1 MRWLFAP
8 ACQGKGNHETWR
20 ALAMPFSPCRSRK
33 RQSWDLAC
41 ACDGLFP
48 LPVEEKSIMGL
59 VVRLRWPFLPACR
72 GKGLYRSKSVCP
84 GGLYPLPQGKKVNR
98 GHRNISAKCTGTKLT
113 DSIPSLRLYKEC
125 VSRTQEEAKRLTS
138 PAIARRARRQPG
150 ELVVNPPTFRSGRVR
165 TAIGGRFY
173 LPLPPPP

>member
-72 GKGLYRSKSVCP
+72 GKGLYRSKINMSWKPFASPKGEKGNFETDYMPKRIMCRQRLCVKACCVP
-84 GGLYPLPQGKKVNR
+84 KKTH
-98 GHRNISAKCTGTKLT
+98 GSKQKEHST
-113 DSIPSLRLYKEC
+113 DREREREREERRKREIEKDERESE
-125 VSRTQEEAKRLTS
+125 RTQD
-138 PAIARRARRQPG
+138 G
-150 ELVVNPPTFRSGRVR
+150 EG
-165 TAIGGRFY
+165 
-173 LPLPPPP
+173 

>member
-1 MRWLFAP
+1 MCLRWLFAP

-72 GKGLYRSKSVCP
+72 GKGLYRSKINMSWKP
-84 GGLYPLPQGKKVNR
+84 FASPTGEKVISKPIICRNVLCADR
-98 GHRNISAKCTGTKLT
+98 DYVSKHVACLRKRMGRSKRNIQQTE
-113 DSIPSLRLYKEC
+113 RE
-125 VSRTQEEAKRLTS
+125 R
-138 PAIARRARRQPG
+138 G
-150 ELVVNPPTFRSGRVR
+150 ER
-165 TAIGGRFY
+165 
-173 LPLPPPP
+173 